1 MAVPDASRVRVRI
14 APSPTGFAHLGTA
27 STALYNVLF
36 ARANGGTFVLRI
48 DDTDIE
54 RNRPEYEQVIY
65 ESLHWLGLDWDE
77 GPDRGG
83 PDGPYRQSERL
94 DLYKEHA
101 ARLLAR
107 GMAYRCYCTPEELD
121 AERKQAQAEKRPY
134 KYSRRCLG
142 PDVHKERPAF
152 AVRFKVP
159 GGDVKFMDMI
169 RGEMRFDAN
178 LIGDFIIVKSD
189 GFPTYNFA
197 SPVDDAAMKIS
208 HVIRGEEHL
217 SNTPYQLMLIDALG
231 YQRPDAYA
239 HMPLILAKDGSK
251 LSKRKHP
258 ESNLILYREEGY
270 LPEALINYL
279 ALLGWNPGTAQEIFT
294 YDELVHAFSF
304 DRVQHAG
311 ARFDWEKLNWI
322 NGEYIRRLDDDEL
335 ARRLKPFLP
344 NLDDE
349 TIRRALPALK
359 TRLPKLKAAAELL
372 EYLWTDPPPPALD
385 PDAAERVRAAIA
397 VLKDVI
403 WEPEPIHDALMGVV
417 EKSGIGPNKTF
428 MPIRLAVTGKKISP
442 PIDYTL
448 ALLPKDVAMSRLQ
461 RAAGVARKREQD
473 VTY

>member
-36 ARANGGTFVLRI
+36 ARANSGTFVLRI
-48 DDTDIE
+48 DDTDVE
-54 RNRPEYEQVIY
+54 RNRPEYEVVIY
-65 ESLHWLGLDWDE
+65 DSLHWLGLDWDE
-77 GPDRGG
+77 GPDKGG

-94 DLYKEHA
+94 DLYKDHA
-101 ARLLAR
+101 ARLLAS

-142 PDVHKERPAF
+142 PDVHKERSEF
-152 AVRFKVP
+152 TVRFKVP
-159 GGDVKFMDMI
+159 GGRVKFEDMI
-169 RGEMRFDAN
+169 RGEMSFDSD

-197 SPVDDAAMKIS
+197 SPVDDAAMEIS

-217 SNTPYQLMLIDALG
+217 SNTPYQLMIVDALG
-231 YQRPDAYA
+231 YPRPEAYA

-258 ESNLILYREEGY
+258 ETNLILYREEGY

-279 ALLGWNPGTAQEIFT
+279 ALLGWNPGTAQEVFT
-294 YDELVHAFSF
+294 FDELVSAFTF
-304 DRVQHAG
+304 DRVQHGG

-322 NGEYIRRLDDDEL
+322 NGEYIRTLDDEEL

-344 NLDDE
+344 NLDDA
-349 TIRRALPALK
+349 TIRRAVPALK

-372 EYLWTDPPPPALD
+372 EYLWTDPAPPALD
-385 PDAAERVRAAIA
+385 PEAGERVRAAIA
-397 VLKDVI
+397 ALQDVK
-403 WEPEPIHDALMGVV
+403 WEPEPIHEALMGVV
-417 EKSGIGPNKTF
+417 EKSGLGPNKTF

-448 ALLPKDVAMSRLQ
+448 ALLPKDVAMARLE
-461 RAAGVARKREQD
+461 RADGPRD
-473 VTY
+473 